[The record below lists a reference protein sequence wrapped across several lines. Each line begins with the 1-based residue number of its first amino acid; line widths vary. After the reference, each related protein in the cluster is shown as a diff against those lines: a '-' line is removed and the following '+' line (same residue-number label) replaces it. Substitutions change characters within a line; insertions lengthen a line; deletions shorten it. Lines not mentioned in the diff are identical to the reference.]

1 MTADDPTALL
11 PPPPPTTTPPTAPPP
26 APRPAPPS
34 GPPAPPHRR
43 GAGWVVLGSV
53 LAVVLVGWGAWSTLS
68 LLGRQVRTERTVID
82 EPVDVLEIHAAGP
95 IRVVASTS
103 ERVTITERVERSIVQ
118 PRRSQETIDGRLV
131 LRSSCTGISNFCSV
145 GYTVSV
151 PTDTRLV
158 LRSDSDSIRVEQID
172 GLIDASSSGGAVTVI
187 GGSGDLRLRSWAGGV
202 TVAESRSADV
212 QATSTAGSVALE
224 LAAAPNRV
232 DASSS
237 AGRVSIVVPRSEVA
251 YAVDASSS
259 ASGTEIAVRTDPASS
274 RTIRASSSAGS
285 VTVRYP

>member
-1 MTADDPTALL
+1 M
-11 PPPPPTTTPPTAPPP
+11 
-26 APRPAPPS
+26 
-34 GPPAPPHRR
+34 
-43 GAGWVVLGSV
+43 
-53 LAVVLVGWGAWSTLS
+53 
-68 LLGRQVRTERTVID
+68 
-82 EPVDVLEIHAAGP
+82 
-95 IRVVASTS
+95 
-103 ERVTITERVERSIVQ
+103 IVQ

-202 TVAESRSADV
+202 SVSESRAADV
-212 QATSTAGSVALE
+212 QAASTAGGVAVE
-224 LAAAPNRV
+224 LAAVPDRV

-237 AGRVSIVVPRSEVA
+237 AGRVRVVVPRSEA
-251 YAVDASSS
+251 TYAVDASSS
-259 ASGTEIAVRTDPASS
+259 ASGTEIAVRTDPASP